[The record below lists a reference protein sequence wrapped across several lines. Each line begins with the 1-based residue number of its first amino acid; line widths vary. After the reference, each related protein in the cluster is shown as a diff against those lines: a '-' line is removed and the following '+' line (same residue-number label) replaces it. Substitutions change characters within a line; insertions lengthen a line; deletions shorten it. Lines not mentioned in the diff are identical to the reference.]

1 VSRKGQQVKDI
12 QVDIEIPQELYDRLA
27 QIIHQPRYESVDAF
41 VLFILGDIVH
51 DGQIESGN
59 QMTLYELRRLRQKL
73 RALGYL

>member
-27 QIIHQPRYESVDAF
+27 QIIHQTRYESVDAF